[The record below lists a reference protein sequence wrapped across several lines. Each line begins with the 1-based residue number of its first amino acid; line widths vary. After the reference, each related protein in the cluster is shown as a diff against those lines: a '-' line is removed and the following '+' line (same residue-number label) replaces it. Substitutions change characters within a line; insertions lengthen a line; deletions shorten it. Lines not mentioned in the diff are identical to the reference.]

1 MSDQITSANLKT
13 FTGSAILIHYK
24 CNPVLN
30 DLFLGVRDV
39 CYLYWHM
46 PKIGLAEDDLK
57 ISGLIKNGLE
67 EHGYTVV
74 ALSNGETALQSFRN
88 QHFDMLI
95 LDVMLPGISGT
106 VLCKSLREDGLN
118 VPILMLTALGSLGDK
133 LTGFNNGADDYL
145 VKPFHFK
152 ELLVRIEAL
161 LRRTK
166 DRSEQADVQL
176 GFDDLTLN
184 TLSKEVQRA
193 GTQIVLTAKEFSLLE
208 VFLRHPNQ
216 LLSRQYIAEQA
227 WDVNF
232 DTGTNVV
239 DVYVNF
245 LRNKI
250 EKGFGRK
257 LIHTRINMG
266 YILK

>member
-1 MSDQITSANLKT
+1 
-13 FTGSAILIHYK
+13 
-24 CNPVLN
+24 
-30 DLFLGVRDV
+30 
-39 CYLYWHM
+39 M

-57 ISGLIKNGLE
+57 IAGLIKNGLE
-67 EHGYTVV
+67 EQGYDV
-74 ALSNGETALQSFRN
+74 AVFNNGEAALQAFRSE
-88 QHFDMLI
+88 QFDLLI

-106 VLCKSLREDGLN
+106 LLCKSLREQDFA
-118 VPILMLTALGSLGDK
+118 VPILMLTALGTLDDK
-133 LTGFNNGADDYL
+133 LTGFNSGADDYL

-152 ELLVRIEAL
+152 ELLARIEAL
-161 LRRTK
+161 LRRSK
-166 DRSEQADVQL
+166 DQEQPSDKVL
-176 GFDDLTLN
+176 SFGDLTLN

-193 GTQIVLTAKEFSLLE
+193 GVQIVLTAKEYALLE

-250 EKGFGRK
+250 EKGFDKK